1 MKNIENGDDLSQEI
15 LRSVRNPH
23 QVLGNFL
30 KESMNL
36 FQSNIKKETFE
47 TKLEENMWE
56 ASASHYDSNPNYFEH
71 KEFGAEVEPC
81 PFEVEKAAFKREFE
95 ELEEAIESLTARKKE
110 IKEKIEAC

>member
-15 LRSVRNPH
+15 LSSVHKPH
-23 QVLGNFL
+23 QIVANLL
-30 KESMNL
+30 KDSMNL
-36 FQSNIKKETFE
+36 FQNNIENKTFK

-71 KEFGAEVEPC
+71 KEFGVEVNPC
-81 PFEVEKAAFKREFE
+81 PFEVEKAALEYQFE
-95 ELEEAIESLTARKKE
+95 ELEWAIESLTARKKE

>member
-15 LRSVRNPH
+15 LSSVRNPH
-23 QVLGNFL
+23 QIVASLF
-30 KESMNL
+30 KDSMNL

-71 KEFGAEVEPC
+71 KEFGAEVNPC
-81 PFEVEKAAFKREFE
+81 PFEVEKAALEHEFE
-95 ELEEAIESLTARKKE
+95 QLEWAIESLTARKKE
-110 IKEKIEAC
+110 IKGKIEAC